1 MKDIQYNIDRM
12 ANEANKE
19 LLIKLKKLDK
29 DAYKYVMNS
38 NTFKMVKK
46 ESATDYNEIL
56 IYKIDRVEKELRKQL
71 IKKTVLTARKKIMG
85 HTLKYNRNIKVL
97 NKCLEDYGLP
107 GHIALGV
114 NILNVRDIEDTEI

>member
-1 MKDIQYNIDRM
+1 MTMKDIQYNIDRM

-56 IYKIDRVEKELRKQL
+56 IYKIDRVEKE
-71 IKKTVLTARKKIMG
+71 
-85 HTLKYNRNIKVL
+85 
-97 NKCLEDYGLP
+97 
-107 GHIALGV
+107 
-114 NILNVRDIEDTEI
+114 